1 MMAIPISSSH
11 RLTSILQDSN
21 DWESSYHSLYK
32 EAQIL
37 LSRSALAE
45 SDVQHL
51 TSLNLKLVSPKTTEN
66 QMNKTVNYASNNAHL
81 TSERVSYLNR
91 IHSERDEAR
100 QALLRMAVEKD
111 ELEDQNQ
118 QLKKELG
125 LFKSFRNEDVHRI
138 SVRRQDPR
146 ARLLSRSKIGKE
158 HANGKLNKSFNQ
170 VQERDDK
177 GKSRE
182 FSRTVGPGIEVNQ
195 VSLEDSEV
203 RIGTSQHHPPSSNSS
218 PSLLEPNMRSGS
230 RINASHPIQS
240 TPIQPSDQ
248 LPPRRRVVKGRRSSL
263 LVKTARR
270 SMEIREMEEES
281 KGWSNHD
288 GSDDEEMTLEELER

>member
-1 MMAIPISSSH
+1 MATSFLFSL

-51 TSLNLKLVSPKTTEN
+51 TSLNLQLVSPKTNEN
-66 QMNKTVNYASNNAHL
+66 QMNKSINYTSNNAHL
-81 TSERVSYLNR
+81 NSERVSYLNR

-111 ELEDQNQ
+111 ELEDQYQ

-158 HANGKLNKSFNQ
+158 QNSRKLNKSFNQ
-170 VQERDDK
+170 VQEEVDK
-177 GKSRE
+177 GKARE

-195 VSLEDSEV
+195 IALEESEV
-203 RIGTSQHHPPSSNSS
+203 RVRTSPHPPSSNSS
-218 PSLLEPNMRSGS
+218 PSLLEPDMRRGS
-230 RINASHPIQS
+230 RSNSSHPIQS
-240 TPIQPSDQ
+240 TPIQPSGQGQ

-263 LVKTARR
+263 LVKTARK
-270 SMEIREMEEES
+270 SMEMREMEEES

-288 GSDDEEMTLEELER
+288 GSDDEEMTLEELGR